1 MTEFNF
7 DKRYKLCSRKLID
20 EVYTNGQLIKSY
32 PFVVRVKGTK
42 LPDNS
47 TFQIVISAP
56 KRSFRKAYQRN
67 RIRRMCKEAIRTNKN
82 IIESFLAETNQQL
95 ALFLIFTGKEEI
107 PLEVLN
113 KKTEKLFHSIVK
125 QLSLHEK

>member
-125 QLSLHEK
+125 QLTLHEK

>member
-1 MTEFNF
+1 MTDFNF

-20 EVYTNGQLIKSY
+20 ETYNKGQLVKSY
-32 PFVVRVKGTK
+32 PFVVRVAHANLSTE
-42 LPDNS
+42 S
-47 TFQIVISAP
+47 TFQIVVSAP

-67 RIRRMCKEAIRTNKN
+67 RIKRLCKEAIRTNKS
-82 IIESFLAETNQQL
+82 IIDSFVRETNQQL

-107 PLEVLN
+107 PIEVLN
-113 KKTEKLFHSIVK
+113 RKTEKLFHSIVK

>member
-1 MTEFNF
+1 MTDFNF

-20 EVYTNGQLIKSY
+20 ETYNKGQLVKSY
-32 PFVVRVKGTK
+32 PFVVRVAQAN
-42 LPDNS
+42 LSAES
-47 TFQIVISAP
+47 TFQIVVSAP

-67 RIRRMCKEAIRTNKN
+67 RIKRLCKEAIRTNKS
-82 IIESFLAETNQQL
+82 IIESFVRETNQQL

-107 PLEVLN
+107 PIEVL
-113 KKTEKLFHSIVK
+113 KRKTEKLFHSIVK

>member
-1 MTEFNF
+1 MTDFNF

-32 PFVVRVKGTK
+32 PFVVRVKRTK